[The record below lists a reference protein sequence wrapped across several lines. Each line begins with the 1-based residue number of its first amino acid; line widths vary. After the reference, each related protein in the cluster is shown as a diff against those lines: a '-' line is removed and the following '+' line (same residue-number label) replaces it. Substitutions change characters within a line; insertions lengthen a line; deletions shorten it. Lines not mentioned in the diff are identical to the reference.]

1 MLAGRAQAE
10 MRRIEIG
17 SHEVLEN
24 YPSVRLSLNMAKE
37 SAASKAARALA
48 KRSVR
53 ARKQA
58 WGEEEFIRR
67 MQDWGK
73 LGGRPKGNGKKKAR

>member
-1 MLAGRAQAE
+1 MG
-10 MRRIEIG
+10 
-17 SHEVLEN
+17 
-24 YPSVRLSLNMAKE
+24 KE

-53 ARKQA
+53 ARKRA
-58 WGEEEFIRR
+58 WGEDEFIRR

-73 LGGRPKGNGKKKAR
+73 LGGRPKGSGKKKAA

>member
-1 MLAGRAQAE
+1 MG
-10 MRRIEIG
+10 
-17 SHEVLEN
+17 
-24 YPSVRLSLNMAKE
+24 KE
-37 SAASKAARALA
+37 TVASKAARALA

-58 WGEEEFIRR
+58 WGEDEFLRR

-73 LGGRPKGNGKKKAR
+73 LGGRPKGSGKKREA